1 MAQSAVARSSGRLS
15 GAEAKT
21 AVREAL
27 AVVPIILTQIELWR
41 PERLIPLDR
50 NPRTHSD
57 EQIAQ
62 IAASMREF
70 GFLWPIMV
78 DGATRRIVAGNG
90 RYLAALQLGLPV
102 VPVVEEW
109 HLTPIQRR
117 AFIIADNKIALNA
130 GWADDILRGS
140 CATRPDAHVGN
151 RMRV

>member
-1 MAQSAVARSSGRLS
+1 MHPWRGPYLTLLGLVDDATGKVPVARFQLQSEDAVGYLRLLRQQ
-15 GAEAKT
+15 
-21 AVREAL
+21 V
-27 AVVPIILTQIELWR
+27 
-41 PERLIPLDR
+41 
-50 NPRTHSD
+50 